1 MTVVIIA
8 FSFCFLLI
16 FATEFI
22 PYIYKLTM
30 MGKVRIYK
38 FDDGFAVKQFGYH
51 TYSHIRYTSAYSY
64 YYDWFW
70 VNSDKQPTYNP
81 IHISQIEAESLAQ
94 SLHDDYIIFVIY
106 KNKAYLEETKTKEKN
121 NKSAKL
127 FKKL

>member
-8 FSFCFLLI
+8 FYVCGLLI
-16 FATEFI
+16 FATEFM

-38 FDDGFAVKQFGYH
+38 FDDGFAVKQFGYS
-51 TYSHIRYTSAYSY
+51 TYSHICYRYNSSY

-70 VNSDKQPTYNP
+70 VNSDKRPTCNP
-81 IHISQIEAESLAQ
+81 IHISLIEAESLAQ
-94 SLHDDYIIFVIY
+94 SLHDDYMNYVIQEH
-106 KNKAYLEETKTKEKN
+106 KAYLVEQSKEKIK
-121 NKSAKL
+121 KSAKL

>member
-1 MTVVIIA
+1 MLVIIT
-8 FSFCFLLI
+8 FCVCGLLI

-22 PYIYKLTM
+22 PYIYNLTM

-38 FDDGFAVKQFGYH
+38 FDDGFAVRQFGYS
-51 TYSHIRYTSAYSY
+51 TYSHICYRYNSSY

-70 VNSDKQPTYNP
+70 VNSDKQPTRNP
-81 IHISQIEAESLAQ
+81 IHISLIEAESLAQ
-94 SLHDDYIIFVIY
+94 SLHDDYMSYVIQEH
-106 KNKAYLEETKTKEKN
+106 KAYLIEQSKEKN

>member
-1 MTVVIIA
+1 MIVIIA
-8 FSFCFLLI
+8 FYVCGLLL

-22 PYIYKLTM
+22 PYIYKQTM

-38 FDDGFAVKQFGYH
+38 FDDGFAVKQFGYS
-51 TYSHIRYTSAYSY
+51 TYSHICYRYNSSY

-70 VNSDKQPTYNP
+70 VNSDKQPTRNP
-81 IHISQIEAESLAQ
+81 IHISLIEAESLAQ
-94 SLHDDYIIFVIY
+94 SLHDDYMNYVIQ
-106 KNKAYLEETKTKEKN
+106 KHKAYLVEQSKEKN

>member
-8 FSFCFLLI
+8 FYLCGLLI

-22 PYIYKLTM
+22 PYFYKLTM
-30 MGKVRIYK
+30 IGKVRIYK
-38 FDDGFAVKQFGYH
+38 FDDGFAVKQFGYS
-51 TYSHIRYTSAYSY
+51 TYSHICYRYNSSY

-70 VNSDKQPTYNP
+70 VNSDKQPTRNP
-81 IHISQIEAESLAQ
+81 IHISLIEAESLAQ
-94 SLHDDYIIFVIY
+94 SLHDDYMNYVIQEH
-106 KNKAYLEETKTKEKN
+106 KAYLVEQSKEKN